1 MDLILWI
8 IAVVLVISG
17 IFAIFRGQI
26 IWGIVLIVVGL
37 LVGPGGVSIFHT
49 HHHLMPL
56 HTLPSQLRTW
66 WSEHQVGARS
76 TSEPETAAT
85 VLTDLVADRMIDLP
99 LPGGGQ
105 TAERFAALASLGE
118 LDLTVGRLAEAHC
131 DAIAILTELG
141 ACDVPG
147 FDDGRWAVWA
157 AEPPTARV
165 TARIDLDGQWRL
177 TGRKAWC
184 SGAGGSTHAL
194 VTAAAED
201 GPRLFACDV
210 SAPEITSVN
219 DPWPAAALSGTD
231 TRSVSFDNAAVLPIG
246 GPRDYLDRAGFWHG
260 AAGVAAVW
268 YGGAIGVANALRRAS
283 TKRAL
288 DDIDHVHVGA
298 VDARLW
304 AAHASLLA
312 AAHEYDT
319 DPLDHKDRAAII
331 ALRTRAVVEGT
342 AAAVVN
348 RVGRALG
355 PSPLAV
361 DGEHARRVTD
371 LTLYVRQSHAD
382 RDLADL
388 GSRLDAAGSTW

>member
-1 MDLILWI
+1 
-8 IAVVLVISG
+8 
-17 IFAIFRGQI
+17 
-26 IWGIVLIVVGL
+26 
-37 LVGPGGVSIFHT
+37 
-49 HHHLMPL
+49 
-56 HTLPSQLRTW
+56 
-66 WSEHQVGARS
+66 
-76 TSEPETAAT
+76 
-85 VLTDLVADRMIDLP
+85 
-99 LPGGGQ
+99 
-105 TAERFAALASLGE
+105 
-118 LDLTVGRLAEAHC
+118 
-131 DAIAILTELG
+131 
-141 ACDVPG
+141 
-147 FDDGRWAVWA
+147 
-157 AEPPTARV
+157 
-165 TARIDLDGQWRL
+165 
-177 TGRKAWC
+177 
-184 SGAGGSTHAL
+184 
-194 VTAAAED
+194 
-201 GPRLFACDV
+201 
-210 SAPEITSVN
+210 
-219 DPWPAAALSGTD
+219 
-231 TRSVSFDNAAVLPIG
+231 
-246 GPRDYLDRAGFWHG
+246 
-260 AAGVAAVW
+260 
-268 YGGAIGVANALRRAS
+268 VANALRRAG

-319 DPLDHKDRAAII
+319 DPLDHKDQAAII

>member
-1 MDLILWI
+1 MDH
-8 IAVVLVISG
+8 
-17 IFAIFRGQI
+17 RGRSRCI
-26 IWGIVLIVVGL
+26 GDLRDL
-37 LVGPGGVSIFHT
+37 PRPN
-49 HHHLMPL
+49 HLGDRAHRRGAPRWARRRQPL
-56 HTLPSQLRTW
+56 PHPPPLTPLRTLSAQLRTW
-66 WSEHQVGARS
+66 WSEHQVAERS
-76 TSEPETAAT
+76 TTAADTAAT
-85 VLTDLVADRMIDLP
+85 VLTELVADRMIDLP

-131 DAIAILTELG
+131 DAIAILAELG
-141 ACDVPG
+141 AGDVPG

-157 AEPPTARV
+157 AEPPHARV
-165 TARIDLDGQWRL
+165 TARVDLDGQWRL

-210 SAPEITSVN
+210 RAPNITPAN

-231 TRSVSFDNAAVLPIG
+231 TRSVSFDNAAALPIG

-268 YGGAIGVANALRRAS
+268 YGGTIGVATALRRAGTQRS
-283 TKRAL
+283 L
-288 DDIDHVHVGA
+288 DDIDHMHLGA

-304 AAHASLLA
+304 AAHASLLV

-319 DPLDHKDRAAII
+319 DPLDHKNQAAIL
-331 ALRTRAVVEGT
+331 ALRARAVVEAT

-355 PSPLAV
+355 PSPLAL
-361 DGEHARRVTD
+361 DAEHARRVAD